1 MWTCVMWVLLYNKKI
16 VAFSHKSYYI
26 FSIVTIKTTQD
37 ILNHSLE
44 NFCKENLKLKEP
56 YGILMFLVCYKMYF
70 TLNFEYININL
81 FIMRMNFF
89 SLKIQAA
96 WGILH

>member
-1 MWTCVMWVLLYNKKI
+1 M

-96 WGILH
+96 

>member
-1 MWTCVMWVLLYNKKI
+1 M

-26 FSIVTIKTTQD
+26 FSIRTIKTTQG

-56 YGILMFLVCYKMYF
+56 HGILMFLLCYKMQF
-70 TLNFEYININL
+70 TLNFEYINMNKL
-81 FIMRMNFF
+81 FIIRMNSL
-89 SLKIQAA
+89 SLKIQGA
-96 WGILH
+96 

>member
-1 MWTCVMWVLLYNKKI
+1 M

-56 YGILMFLVCYKMYF
+56 YAILMFLLCYKMHF

-89 SLKIQAA
+89 SLKIQGA
-96 WGILH
+96 